1 MRSLG
6 SPGRTTLSTPGKAA
20 PRSRAGC
27 KHCYAETRNERFHG
41 GAHWGVDA
49 PRLMRSESYW
59 REPLKWARAA
69 AKAGERRRVFCSSL
83 ADVFED
89 RPDLEAPRARLFSLI
104 EATPEL
110 DWLLLTKRPEN
121 MHKLGPY
128 SWRARWPSH
137 VWAGT
142 TAENMEMLRARAE
155 WLRIVPAR
163 VKFLSCEPLLEKL
176 ELDPPFCDLCGSFV
190 DAVYED
196 GTPFCL
202 KHERECSFSAVLD
215 ACSDEEQYG
224 INWVIV
230 GGESGPKARPCA
242 VEWIESIVRQC
253 AEAGVPCFVKQLGAM
268 SVSEHRPAPSAG
280 LRSKAGADPSEW
292 PEDLRVQEFPR

>member
-1 MRSLG
+1 MGEVTGIAWTHHTFNAWEGCAKVS
-6 SPGRTTLSTPGKAA
+6 
-20 PRSRAGC
+20 AGC

-59 REPLKWARAA
+59 SEPLKWAKAARAV
-69 AKAGERRRVFCSSL
+69 GERRRVFCSSL

-104 EATPEL
+104 EETPEL

-121 MHKLGPY
+121 MPRLVPVG
-128 SWRARWPSH
+128 WRDRWPSH

-142 TAENMEMLRARAE
+142 TAENMAMLRQRAE

-163 VKFLSCEPLLEKL
+163 VRFLSCEPLIEELD
-176 ELDPPFCDLCGSFV
+176 LDPPFCDLCGSFV

-196 GTPFCL
+196 GTPFCPE
-202 KHERECSFSAVLD
+202 HERECGFSAVLN
-215 ACSDEEQYG
+215 ACADDDNYG

-230 GGESGPKARPCA
+230 GGESGPSARPYN
-242 VEWIESIVRQC
+242 VEWARNIIRQC
-253 AEAGVPCFVKQLGAM
+253 RDACVPVFHKQVGSNWSDGFGPGPKLLD
-268 SVSEHRPAPSAG
+268 R
-280 LRSKAGADPSEW
+280 AGADPSEW
-292 PEDLRVQEFPR
+292 PHDLQVQEVPQ

>member
-1 MRSLG
+1 MG
-6 SPGRTTLSTPGKAA
+6 EVTGIAWTHHTFNAWEGCAKVSP
-20 PRSRAGC
+20 GC

-69 AKAGERRRVFCSSL
+69 RAAGERRRVFCSSL

-89 RPDLEAPRARLFSLI
+89 RVDLDMPRARLFSLI

-110 DWLLLTKRPEN
+110 DWLLLTKRPKN
-121 MHKLGPY
+121 MHWLAPY
-128 SWRARWPSH
+128 SWRDRWPIH
-137 VWAGT
+137 VWAGA
-142 TAENMEMLRARAE
+142 TAENMEMLELRSG
-155 WLRIVPAR
+155 WLRLIPAR
-163 VKFLSCEPLLEKL
+163 VRFLSCEPLLED
-176 ELDPPFCDLCGSFV
+176 LDIDSVSRLNRN
-190 DAVYED
+190 A
-196 GTPFCL
+196 
-202 KHERECSFSAVLD
+202 
-215 ACSDEEQYG
+215 DEYTDG

-253 AEAGVPCFVKQLGAM
+253 ADAGVPCFVKQLGAM